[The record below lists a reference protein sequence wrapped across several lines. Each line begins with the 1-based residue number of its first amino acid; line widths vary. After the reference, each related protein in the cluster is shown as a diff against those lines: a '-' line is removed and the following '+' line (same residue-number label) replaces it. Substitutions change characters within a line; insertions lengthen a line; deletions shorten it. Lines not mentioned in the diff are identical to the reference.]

1 MKAYRFRLETVLRVR
16 QAQEAVAR
24 SVLVAANRA
33 ESEADV
39 LIAGRLAHY
48 RELTVV
54 PTAPTAVPATLAG
67 RQQANFAT
75 EALVDAGAVLRQA
88 REASGQARDGYL
100 AAARRVSILERLDGR
115 RRDEHRKAADDL
127 EATEADDLVVSRHG
141 RDTGR

>member
-16 QAQEAVAR
+16 HSQEAVAR

-33 ESEADV
+33 ESEADKMV
-39 LIAGRLAHY
+39 LTRLAHY
-48 RELTVV
+48 RELTEV
-54 PTAPTAVPATLAG
+54 PTVPTAVPATLAN

-75 EALVDAGAVLRQA
+75 AALVDAGAILRQA
-88 REASGQARDGYL
+88 KQATGAARDGYL

-115 RRDEHRKAADDL
+115 RRDEHRMAAEHL
-127 EATEADDLVVSRHG
+127 EATEADDLVVGRHG